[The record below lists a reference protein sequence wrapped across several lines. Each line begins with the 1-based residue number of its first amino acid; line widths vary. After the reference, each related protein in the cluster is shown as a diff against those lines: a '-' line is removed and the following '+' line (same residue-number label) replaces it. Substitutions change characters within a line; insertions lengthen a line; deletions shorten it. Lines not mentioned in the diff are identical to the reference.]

1 MKIPTPE
8 NIDHWLFDWIEGNL
22 TPEQEEQLR
31 LFLLLN
37 PEFDTDADA
46 WRQSTLSTPE
56 VSEAEVSSFGFAEN
70 AMAHKKE
77 KRRRMVPVLWFSTAG
92 LMLAFSLA
100 MLWPITIPTSSSVQA
115 KNQIE
120 RKKATVT
127 PQKQRKSNRLDNR
140 TKALNAFQLATKS
153 ALMDPLSKPS
163 EASNFASSKKTEIND
178 AIALQGVMLS
188 EESVFSA
195 NYPTLKIPRKPFDK
209 LPNSSLT
216 LVTNQ
221 APNKERQSNSH
232 ANRFKLN
239 KSSAIAKYVRKDNVS
254 TSLKDRVYC
263 IAEKSHLDLND
274 GFAGNRSQTRI
285 QTSSFIRDM
294 NGANEKIN
302 QQLACDAYVRQIKSG
317 IGLVANYSQFG
328 KGVISEWNVR
338 LIYAPKIALSRYIS
352 LEPSLSYTMGQKLL
366 DYSKVN
372 NYSNFTYNSEIIQQ
386 FQYDPNLPVGRSLI
400 YRDLSAGAILNLGP
414 IYLGGKVD
422 NLLQHQD
429 NIHTNDFDTLDRART
444 ASSFMLGTDF
454 SANHGKLVFSPMIS
468 HWTNGQN
475 QLTQVGASLQ
485 MNRWVIGANTSTQKA
500 IGGLVGFQGDHL
512 ALFLQS
518 TKSQSILTQQPVYL
532 HQITVRINSNISRKA
547 RRYLYL

>member
-37 PEFDTDADA
+37 PEFDADADA
-46 WRQSTLSTPE
+46 WRQSTLHTPE
-56 VSEAEVSSFGFAEN
+56 VSEAEVSSCGFAEN
-70 AMAHKKE
+70 AMTNQIE

-100 MLWPITIPTSSSVQA
+100 MLWPTTKPTSNFAPA
-115 KNQIE
+115 KNQAE
-120 RKKATVT
+120 TKKATTT
-127 PQKQRKSNRLDNR
+127 PQKESDPNRLDNQ
-140 TKALNAFQLATKS
+140 TKALKGLQLANNS
-153 ALMDPLSKPS
+153 AWMDPLSIPS
-163 EASNFASSKKTEIND
+163 EAAYLITSEKTEIDNT
-178 AIALQGVMLS
+178 IAFQDEMPS
-188 EESVFSA
+188 KESVFSA
-195 NYPTLKIPRKPFDK
+195 NYPTLKIQRKPFDQ
-209 LPNSSLT
+209 LPSSSLL

-221 APNKERQSNSH
+221 APYKERQSNSN

-285 QTSSFIRDM
+285 QASSFIRDL

-302 QQLACDAYVRQIKSG
+302 QQLAVDAYVRQIKSG

-338 LIYAPKIALSRYIS
+338 LIYAPKIALSRYVS
-352 LEPSLSYTMGQKLL
+352 LEPSLSYTMGQKQL

-475 QLTQVGASLQ
+475 QLTQLGATLQ

-532 HQITVRINSNISRKA
+532 HQIIVRINSNISQKA